1 MKRTV
6 FILVLTVIL
15 TLSGCKKQVSD
26 SGITVAVS
34 IAPQQTFVE
43 KVCGEKVSVITMIPA
58 GASAES
64 YEMTSKEIAK
74 FSKSDIYFSIGVPSE
89 ENGILPHISK
99 ETKLVDLSVP
109 VSNAYPDLNIGN
121 ERDPHIWLSPKR
133 VIVMIEKIRDEM
145 SALDPEN
152 ADFYKNNAEDYIK
165 ELQNIDNEIVDIFK
179 DKTKKVFYISHP
191 SYGYFSSDYGL
202 QMISL
207 EEHGTEVTPKDL
219 AEITR
224 IAKESGVK
232 VIFYQ
237 EETSKKQAELLA
249 KEIGGEVTKL
259 SPLSP
264 DYSENMLKTAKLIY
278 EALN

>member
-15 TLSGCKKQVSD
+15 TLSGCKEQVSD
-26 SGITVAVS
+26 LGITVAVS

-43 KVCGEKVSVITMIPA
+43 MVCGDKVSVITMIPA

-152 ADFYKNNAEDYIK
+152 ADFYKNNAEGYIK
-165 ELQNIDNEIVDIFK
+165 ELQNIHNEIVDIFK

-224 IAKESGVK
+224 IARESGVK

-249 KEIGGEVTKL
+249 KEIGGEVAKL

>member
-15 TLSGCKKQVSD
+15 TLSGCKEQVSD

-43 KVCGEKVSVITMIPA
+43 KVCGEKVDVITMIPA

-133 VIVMIEKIRDEM
+133 VIVMIEEIRDEM

-232 VIFYQ
+232 IIFYQ

>member
-15 TLSGCKKQVSD
+15 TLSGCKEQVSD

-34 IAPQQTFVE
+34 ITPQQTFVE

-232 VIFYQ
+232 IIFYQ

>member
-6 FILVLTVIL
+6 FILVLAVIL
-15 TLSGCKKQVSD
+15 TLSGCKEQVSD

-34 IAPQQTFVE
+34 ITPQQTFVE
-43 KVCGEKVSVITMIPA
+43 KVCGDKVSVITMIPA

-133 VIVMIEKIRDEM
+133 VIVMIKKIRDEM
-145 SALDPEN
+145 SSLDPEN

-249 KEIGGEVTKL
+249 KEIGGEVAKL

>member
-15 TLSGCKKQVSD
+15 TLSGCKEQVSD

-34 IAPQQTFVE
+34 ITPQQTFVE
-43 KVCGEKVSVITMIPA
+43 KVCGDKVSVITMIPA

-152 ADFYKNNAEDYIK
+152 ADFYKNNAEGYIK
-165 ELQNIDNEIVDIFK
+165 ELQNIHNEIVDIFK